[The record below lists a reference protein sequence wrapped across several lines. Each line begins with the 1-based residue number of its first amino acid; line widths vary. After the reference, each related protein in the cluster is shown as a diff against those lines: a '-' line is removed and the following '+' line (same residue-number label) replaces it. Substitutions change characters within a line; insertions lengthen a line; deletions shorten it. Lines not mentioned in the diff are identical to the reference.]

1 MKTTLG
7 MKLGHIMTALD
18 AVSSLRDAARRYK
31 AATARP
37 PYEANLPQTTG
48 GQALGGQ
55 MEARLTNVVV
65 AALKEAFDRDHA
77 RTELERSHLEEER
90 RRAERLLSAEIRRQ
104 SVERELSRLK
114 LLGGTALLGWTWS
127 MTMFAVRAGTPSM
140 SARVMVATGWL
151 LLLGALAA
159 AFSAQPRVTRAMNDD
174 RPSDAGAVGTAALWM
189 LVAGLAFTALSLMF

>member
-1 MKTTLG
+1 MKTNLG

-18 AVSSLRDAARRYK
+18 AVSSLREAARRYK
-31 AATARP
+31 AAKARS
-37 PYEANLPQTTG
+37 PYEASLPHAT
-48 GQALGGQ
+48 GGQ

-90 RRAERLLSAEIRRQ
+90 RRAERLLSVEIRRQ
-104 SVERELSRLK
+104 SVDRELTRLR

-127 MTMFAVRAGTPSM
+127 MTMFAVGAGTPSM

-159 AFSAQPRVTRAMNDD
+159 AFSAQPRVTRAMTDD

-189 LVAGLAFTALSLMF
+189 LLSGLAFTALSLMF